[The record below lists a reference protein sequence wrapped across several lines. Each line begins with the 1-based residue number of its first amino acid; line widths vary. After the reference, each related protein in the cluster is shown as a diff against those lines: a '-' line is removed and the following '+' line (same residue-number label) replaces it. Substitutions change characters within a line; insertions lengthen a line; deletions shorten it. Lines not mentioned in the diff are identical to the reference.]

1 MKTPT
6 GGETAAPSTEEETVA
21 AAKGGMLPAS
31 AAAFAE
37 EERKRALIGKPPAD
51 DVCPICFGVFE
62 VPCKTA
68 PCGHWYCGKCI
79 LQLWNFSYASQQC
92 KCPMCS
98 QRITKLIP
106 EASLYD
112 MREMREVET
121 RKVLKSVDEYNNLY
135 VGGFSG
141 FMLMMYNLKHPLV
154 GNTRTV
160 TLTYKLRIAIPLYI
174 SRRCR
179 EVLNGERQL
188 ALLNDLRI
196 LAMILGA
203 VYSIIPFDFLRI
215 GERNIHFLFDR
226 SAFVA
231 YLIVSL
237 AAIYLH
243 GRRQRHVREMVD
255 LEAQND

>member
-21 AAKGGMLPAS
+21 AAKGGMPPAS
-31 AAAFAE
+31 AAALAE
-37 EERKRALIGKPPAD
+37 EERKKALIEKPPAD
-51 DVCPICFGVFE
+51 DVCPICFGIFE

-79 LQLWNFSYASQQC
+79 LQLWNFSYASQMC

-112 MREMREVET
+112 MREVET
-121 RKVLKSVDEYNNLY
+121 RKVLQSVDEYNSLY

-141 FMLMMYNLKHPLV
+141 FML
-154 GNTRTV
+154 
-160 TLTYKLRIAIPLYI
+160 KLRMAIPLYI
-174 SRRCR
+174 TRRCR

-243 GRRQRHVREMVD
+243 GRRQRRVREMVY